1 MRQTQL
7 FTKTRKEAP
16 ADEVSKNAQLL
27 IRAGF
32 IQKEMAG
39 GYDYLPLGLRVLN
52 KIQNIIREE
61 INAIGGQEVLMTTLQ
76 DKDVWE
82 KTGRWD
88 NSVVDN
94 WFKTRLANDGA
105 ELGIAN
111 THEEPMTAMLTHFV
125 RSYKDLPVY
134 VYQFQ
139 TKFRNELRAKSGL
152 MRGREFLMKDL
163 YSFDQTEEGFKAFYE
178 KCAGAYLKIFDRAG
192 IGHITYRTVAAGG
205 SFTSGLTDEFQTLSK
220 SGEDII
226 YIDEK
231 KKLAINKEVLTD
243 ENIEKFGF
251 NKDALREEKS
261 IEVGNIFP
269 LGSRYPDALD
279 LKVRDEDGNERQI
292 IMGSYGIGLGR
303 LMGTVV
309 ETLSDDKGIIWP
321 ESIAPFRI
329 HLLILGNSPEVAVA
343 GDVLYEK
350 LKTLGIETLYD
361 DRDAR
366 PGEKFAD
373 SDLIGIPYRVV
384 ISEKTLKEGKLEI
397 KKRTETEAV
406 LMDET
411 EFLKSL

>member
-1 MRQTQL
+1 
-7 FTKTRKEAP
+7 
-16 ADEVSKNAQLL
+16 
-27 IRAGF
+27 
-32 IQKEMAG
+32 
-39 GYDYLPLGLRVLN
+39 
-52 KIQNIIREE
+52 
-61 INAIGGQEVLMTTLQ
+61 
-76 DKDVWE
+76 
-82 KTGRWD
+82 
-88 NSVVDN
+88 
-94 WFKTRLANDGA
+94 
-105 ELGIAN
+105 
-111 THEEPMTAMLTHFV
+111 
-125 RSYKDLPVY
+125 
-134 VYQFQ
+134 
-139 TKFRNELRAKSGL
+139 
-152 MRGREFLMKDL
+152 MK
-163 YSFDQTEEGFKAFYE
+163 K
-178 KCAGAYLKIFDRAG
+178 
-192 IGHITYRTVAAGG
+192 
-205 SFTSGLTDEFQTLSK
+205 
-220 SGEDII
+220 
-226 YIDEK
+226 K
-231 KKLAINKEVLTD
+231 KKLEN

-309 ETLSDDKGIIWP
+309 ETLSDDKGIVWP